1 MNNNLEDNNEGVQS
15 ILPSMG
21 DVNENTQSLIT
32 PVDNNVMDNA
42 AVNNTVDDLPTLD
55 ESMLNS
61 YTTEGLTQSST
72 SNNVINSEVE
82 VNNQNEIP
90 SQQESSINLNDKNNN
105 LNEINLTQPT
115 NEVQNNNSNVQQN
128 VNENGTVTQ
137 PMNIEQN
144 NVLNQAME
152 PVVVN
157 QTEVSQPVSENQNQV
172 MAQPVDNSRNSVA
185 AQPVNNA
192 NAITNQPVD
201 TNQNVTPGVVPNPNA
216 IPNVEENK
224 RPKISEEELLVSF
237 IGNNYEKITTKKFN
251 FAAFFFTTFY
261 LFYRKRVLA
270 GLLFMIANILITNYI
285 TNYYYIVLGLA
296 VALGFFFNKKYVEY
310 AKKKVRSIKYTNFK
324 ESPEELK
331 KMCAKKGGTSV
342 GRVFLGFLFNIIIL
356 IAMIFLGVVSSIST
370 ILKGLSENDS
380 GFDLS
385 ENTTNGTLIEN
396 VKVNGYGCVGSICT
410 LSVGNESYSYNSN
423 SFKILN
429 IFNDYDEYVSLNL
442 YYTQKDNTK
451 TIVGYKLFL
460 KSNGEDIT
468 NEIKSE
474 NDLRDKLGLY
484 TAGIHTETLTFEE
497 ISFGDEYGFIDKNGT
512 KLNMNYENAPS
523 NLNLVEGK
531 EYNITFEVAKK
542 YFGYEYFIKSIN

>member
-1 MNNNLEDNNEGVQS
+1 M
-15 ILPSMG
+15 
-21 DVNENTQSLIT
+21 
-32 PVDNNVMDNA
+32 
-42 AVNNTVDDLPTLD
+42 
-55 ESMLNS
+55 
-61 YTTEGLTQSST
+61 
-72 SNNVINSEVE
+72 
-82 VNNQNEIP
+82 
-90 SQQESSINLNDKNNN
+90 
-105 LNEINLTQPT
+105 
-115 NEVQNNNSNVQQN
+115 QQN
-128 VNENGTVTQ
+128 VNESETISQSVST
-137 PMNIEQN
+137 EQN
-144 NVLNQAME
+144 NTLNQTME
-152 PVVVN
+152 PVAVN
-157 QTEVSQPVSENQNQV
+157 QNEISQSASQNQISV
-172 MAQPVDNSRNSVA
+172 QQVDNSQNSVVT
-185 AQPVNNA
+185 QQVNNT
-192 NAITNQPVD
+192 NAVTNQPVD
-201 TNQNVTPGVVPNPNA
+201 TNQNVAPGVVPNPNV
-216 IPNVEENK
+216 IPNMQENK
-224 RPKISEEELLVSF
+224 RPTISEEELLASF

-270 GLLFMIANILITNYI
+270 GLLFMMANILITNYI
-285 TNYYYIVLGLA
+285 NNYYYIVLGLA

-342 GRVFLGFLFNIIIL
+342 GRVFLGFLFNMIIL
-356 IAMIFLGVVSSIST
+356 VAMIFLGVVSTFST

-380 GFDLS
+380 NFDLS
-385 ENTTNGTLIEN
+385 ENSTDGTLLEN
-396 VKVNGYGCVGSICT
+396 VRVNGYGCIGSLCT

-442 YYTQKDNTK
+442 YYTQKDDTK

-460 KSNGEDIT
+460 KSNNEDVT

-474 NDLRDKLGLY
+474 NDLRVKLGLY

-497 ISFGDEYGFIDKNGT
+497 ISFGDEYGFVDKNGT

-531 EYNITFEVAKK
+531 EYNVTFEVAKK

>member
-1 MNNNLEDNNEGVQS
+1 MNNNLEATNEGLQS

-21 DVNENTQSLIT
+21 EMNENTQSLIT
-32 PVDNNVMDNA
+32 PTDNNSVMDNVT
-42 AVNNTVDDLPTLD
+42 VNNTVDDLPTLD
-55 ESMLNS
+55 ENMLNS
-61 YTTEGLTQSST
+61 YTTESLTQSSV
-72 SNNVINSEVE
+72 SNSVINNDVG
-82 VNNQNEIP
+82 VNNQNVNA
-90 SQQESSINLNDKNNN
+90 SLQELDVNLNNQVNN
-105 LNEINLTQPT
+105 LQEINLTQPV
-115 NEVQNNNSNVQQN
+115 NEVQDNNLNVQQN
-128 VNENGTVTQ
+128 VNESETISQSVST
-137 PMNIEQN
+137 EQN
-144 NVLNQAME
+144 NTLNQTME
-152 PVVVN
+152 PVAVN
-157 QTEVSQPVSENQNQV
+157 QNEISQSASQNQV
-172 MAQPVDNSRNSVA
+172 SVQQVDNSQNLVA
-185 AQPVNNA
+185 TQSVNNA
-192 NAITNQPVD
+192 NVITNQPVD
-201 TNQNVTPGVVPNPNA
+201 TNQNVAPGVVPNPNA
-216 IPNVEENK
+216 IPNMQENK
-224 RPKISEEELLVSF
+224 RPTISEEELLVSF

-270 GLLFMIANILITNYI
+270 GLLFMMANILITNYI
-285 TNYYYIVLGLA
+285 NNYYYIVLGLA

-342 GRVFLGFLFNIIIL
+342 GRVFLGFLFNMIIL
-356 IAMIFLGVVSSIST
+356 IAMIFLGVVSSISA

-396 VKVNGYGCVGSICT
+396 VKVNGYGCVGSLCS
-410 LSVGNESYSYNSN
+410 LSIGNESYSYNSN

-442 YYTQKDNTK
+442 YYTQKDDTK

-460 KSNGEDIT
+460 KSNNEDIT

-474 NDLRDKLGLY
+474 NDLRVY

-497 ISFGDEYGFIDKNGT
+497 ISFGDEYGFVDKNGT

-523 NLNLVEGK
+523 NLNLVDGK

>member
-1 MNNNLEDNNEGVQS
+1 MNNNLEDNNEGLQS

-21 DVNENTQSLIT
+21 EMNENIQSLIT
-32 PVDNNVMDNA
+32 PTDNNSDMDNIT
-42 AVNNTVDDLPTLD
+42 VNNTVDDLPTLD
-55 ESMLNS
+55 ENMLNS
-61 YTTEGLTQSST
+61 YTTESLAQSSI
-72 SNNVINSEVE
+72 SNSVINNDVG
-82 VNNQNEIP
+82 VNNQNVNA
-90 SQQESSINLNDKNNN
+90 SLQELDVNLNNQVNN
-105 LNEINLTQPT
+105 LQEINLTQPV
-115 NEVQNNNSNVQQN
+115 NEVQDNNLNVQQN
-128 VNENGTVTQ
+128 VNESE
-137 PMNIEQN
+137 II
-144 NVLNQAME
+144 
-152 PVVVN
+152 
-157 QTEVSQPVSENQNQV
+157 SQPVSIEENNTLNQTMEPIAVNQNEISQSASQNQV
-172 MAQPVDNSRNSVA
+172 SVQQVDNSQNSVVT
-185 AQPVNNA
+185 QSVNNA
-192 NAITNQPVD
+192 NVITNQPVD
-201 TNQNVTPGVVPNPNA
+201 TNQNVAPGVVPNPNA
-216 IPNVEENK
+216 IPNMQENK

-261 LFYRKRVLA
+261 LFYRKRVFA

-285 TNYYYIVLGLA
+285 NNYYYIVLGLA

-342 GRVFLGFLFNIIIL
+342 GRVFLGFLFNMIIL
-356 IAMIFLGVVSSIST
+356 IAMIFLGVVSSISA

-396 VKVNGYGCVGSICT
+396 VKVNGYGCLGSLCT
-410 LSVGNESYSYNSN
+410 LSIGNESYSYNSN

-442 YYTQKDNTK
+442 YYTQKDDTK

-460 KSNGEDIT
+460 KSNNEDIT

-497 ISFGDEYGFIDKNGT
+497 ISFGDEYGFVDKNGT

-531 EYNITFEVAKK
+531 EYNVTFEVAKK

>member
-1 MNNNLEDNNEGVQS
+1 ME
-15 ILPSMG
+15 
-21 DVNENTQSLIT
+21 
-32 PVDNNVMDNA
+32 PV
-42 AVNNTVDDLPTLD
+42 AV
-55 ESMLNS
+55 
-61 YTTEGLTQSST
+61 
-72 SNNVINSEVE
+72 
-82 VNNQNEIP
+82 NQNEI
-90 SQQESSINLNDKNNN
+90 SQSAS
-105 LNEINLTQPT
+105 
-115 NEVQNNNSNVQQN
+115 
-128 VNENGTVTQ
+128 
-137 PMNIEQN
+137 
-144 NVLNQAME
+144 
-152 PVVVN
+152 
-157 QTEVSQPVSENQNQV
+157 QNQV
-172 MAQPVDNSRNSVA
+172 SVQHVDNSQNLVA
-185 AQPVNNA
+185 TQSVNNV
-192 NAITNQPVD
+192 NVITNQPVD
-201 TNQNVTPGVVPNPNA
+201 TNQNVAPGVVPNPNA
-216 IPNVEENK
+216 IPNMQENK

-270 GLLFMIANILITNYI
+270 GLLFMMANILITNYFN
-285 TNYYYIVLGLA
+285 NYYYIVLGLA

-342 GRVFLGFLFNIIIL
+342 GRVFLGFLFNMIIL
-356 IAMIFLGVVSSIST
+356 IAMIFLGVVSTFST

-380 GFDLS
+380 NFDLS
-385 ENTTNGTLIEN
+385 ENSTDGTLLEN
-396 VKVNGYGCVGSICT
+396 VRVNGYGCIGSLCT
-410 LSVGNESYSYNSN
+410 LSIGNESYSYNSN
-423 SFKILN
+423 CFKILN

-442 YYTQKDNTK
+442 YYTQKDDTK

-460 KSNGEDIT
+460 KSNNEDIT

-474 NDLRDKLGLY
+474 NDLRVY

-497 ISFGDEYGFIDKNGT
+497 ISFGDEYGFVDKNGT

>member
-1 MNNNLEDNNEGVQS
+1 MNNNSEDNNEGVQS
-15 ILPSMG
+15 ILPSMSDANDG
-21 DVNENTQSLIT
+21 TQSLIT
-32 PVDNNVMDNA
+32 PTDNNSVMDNVT
-42 AVNNTVDDLPTLD
+42 VNNTVDDLPTLD
-55 ESMLNS
+55 ENMLNS
-61 YTTEGLTQSST
+61 YTTESLTQSSV
-72 SNNVINSEVE
+72 SNSVINNDVG
-82 VNNQNEIP
+82 VNNQNVNA
-90 SQQESSINLNDKNNN
+90 SLQELDVNSNNQVNN
-105 LNEINLTQPT
+105 LQEINLTQPV
-115 NEVQNNNSNVQQN
+115 NEVQDNNLNIQQN
-128 VNENGTVTQ
+128 VNEGETISKPVNA
-137 PMNIEQN
+137 EQN
-144 NVLNQAME
+144 ITLNHAME
-152 PVVVN
+152 PVAVN
-157 QTEVSQPVSENQNQV
+157 QNEISQSASQNQV
-172 MAQPVDNSRNSVA
+172 SVQQVDNSQNSVVT
-185 AQPVNNA
+185 QSVNNA
-192 NAITNQPVD
+192 NVITNQPVD
-201 TNQNVTPGVVPNPNA
+201 TNQNVAPSVVPNPNA
-216 IPNVEENK
+216 IPNMQENK

-270 GLLFMIANILITNYI
+270 GLLFMMANILITNYI
-285 TNYYYIVLGLA
+285 NNYYYIVLGLA

-331 KMCAKKGGTSV
+331 KMCTKKGGTSV
-342 GRVFLGFLFNIIIL
+342 GRVFLGFLFNMIIL
-356 IAMIFLGVVSSIST
+356 IAMIFLGVVSTFSI
-370 ILKGLSENDS
+370 ILKGLSENGS

-385 ENTTNGTLIEN
+385 ENTTNGALIEN
-396 VKVNGYGCVGSICT
+396 VKVNGYGCLGSLCS
-410 LSVGNESYSYNSN
+410 LSIGNESYSYNSN

-442 YYTQKDNTK
+442 YYTQKDDTK

-460 KSNGEDIT
+460 KSNNEDIT

-474 NDLRDKLGLY
+474 NDLRVKLGLY

-497 ISFGDEYGFIDKNGT
+497 ISFGDDYGFVDKNGT